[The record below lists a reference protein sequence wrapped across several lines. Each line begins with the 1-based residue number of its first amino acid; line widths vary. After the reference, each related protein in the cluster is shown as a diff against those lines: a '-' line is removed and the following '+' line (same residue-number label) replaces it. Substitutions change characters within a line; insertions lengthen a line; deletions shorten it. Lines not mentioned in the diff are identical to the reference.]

1 MNERYDVIIIGAGPA
16 GLTAAIYAS
25 RANLKVLIVE
35 AEVNGGKLS
44 KTYEIE
50 NYPGIKAISG
60 LELANQLTEHG
71 QKFGAEL
78 ISGEVVQI
86 KNNDTYKVNEE
97 VLRTKHSPEADTEA
111 D

>member
-1 MNERYDVIIIGAGPA
+1 MNEQYDVIIVGAGPA

-50 NYPGIKAISG
+50 NYPGIKNISG
-60 LELANQLTEHG
+60 VDLAMQMMDHST
-71 QKFGAEL
+71 QFGAEMR
-78 ISGEVVQI
+78 
-86 KNNDTYKVNEE
+86 YAKVELLKKFLY
-97 VLRTKHSPEADTEA
+97 LRRQF
-111 D
+111 